1 MRITLNYKETKTKG
15 RLICLMRA
23 EQREEYAVNEGLFM
37 KWPGW
42 HHKIHSEEL
51 CVQSSTNAPVASKHA
66 TRRVAACAGS
76 MRVMDAA
83 DVGGD
88 PVLDPLVE

>member
-1 MRITLNYKETKTKG
+1 MSNASRTKG
-15 RLICLMRA
+15 RVCS
-23 EQREEYAVNEGLFM
+23 EGGALHEM
-37 KWPGW
+37 ARLASQ
-42 HHKIHSEEL
+42 IHSEGL
-51 CVQSSTNAPVASKHA
+51 CVQSSINAPVASKHA